1 VTTGDPWGIVG
12 HERAVELLR
21 RAVQHRRIGHAY
33 LISGPLG
40 VGKRT
45 LAVRLAQALNCE
57 RLGPGSGAV
66 PHPNPLPEGEGALP
80 PSPSQGLGD
89 TGMSAR
95 SAALPRGP
103 SPVAQPIFAPGT
115 GHGRSDGGAGG
126 GGLLE
131 PPCGACRRCRL
142 IAADAHPEVRVVGV
156 QPPHRLIRVADVES
170 IQADAALRAA
180 DVYRKVYVLEQAE
193 LLHPDA
199 ANRLLKTIEEPPPS
213 VVMILTT
220 VDPEAT
226 LETIVS
232 RCQHL
237 RLRPL
242 PRGRLAQHLVD
253 VAGLSSERADLLAAL
268 SEGCVGRALTLAS
281 DHGALERRSRLMDEM
296 VELLDAD
303 RVARLQ
309 YARTLGDRW
318 SRDPDGVREV
328 PGTWLRWWRD
338 VLLLQGGLDERI
350 VNLDRRQTL
359 ERLARVLSA
368 SEVAAAVGSA
378 RDVLQM
384 LDQNVNARLALD
396 VATLDLPRT
405 DRAA

>member
-1 VTTGDPWGIVG
+1 VSTDDPSGIVG

-21 RAVQHRRIGHAY
+21 RSIRHRRIGHAY
-33 LISGPLG
+33 LLSGPLG

-57 RLGPGSGAV
+57 RLGPAV
-66 PHPNPLPEGEGALP
+66 DLTPQPPLRRGEGETALTP
-80 PSPSQGLGD
+80 AAPAQRERGQG
-89 TGMSAR
+89 R
-95 SAALPRGP
+95 
-103 SPVAQPIFAPGT
+103 
-115 GHGRSDGGAGG
+115 
-126 GGLLE
+126 E

-142 IAADAHPEVRVVGV
+142 IEAGSHPEVRVVGV
-156 QPPHRLIRVADVES
+156 QAPHRVIRVADVES
-170 IQADAALRAA
+170 IQADAALRPA

-213 VVMILTT
+213 VVMVLTT

-242 PRGRLAQHLVD
+242 RRERLARHLVERS
-253 VAGLSSERADLLAAL
+253 GLAPDRAELIAAL
-268 SEGCVGRALTLAS
+268 SEGCVGRALSLAT
-281 DHGALERRSRLMDEM
+281 DERALERRSRLLDELAAL
-296 VELLDAD
+296 VDAD
-303 RVARLQ
+303 RLARLQ

-318 SRDPDGVREV
+318 SKDPDGVREV
-328 PGTWLRWWRD
+328 LGVWLRWWRD
-338 VLLLQGGLDERI
+338 VLLLQGGLDGRV
-350 VNLDRRQTL
+350 VNLDRRAAL
-359 ERLARVLSA
+359 ERQ
-368 SEVAAAVGSA
+368 AAALSPAEAGAAVVSA

-396 VATLDLPRT
+396 VAALDLPRPT
-405 DRAA
+405 RAA

>member
-1 VTTGDPWGIVG
+1 VTSGNGRVAAGDPWEIVG
-12 HERAVELLR
+12 HERVVDLLQ
-21 RAVQHRRIGHAY
+21 RAIGQHRIGHAY

-40 VGKRT
+40 IGKRT
-45 LAVRLAQALNCE
+45 LAIRFAQALNCE
-57 RLGPGSGAV
+57 RLGPGVTPASAVMGVGA
-66 PHPNPLPEGEGALP
+66 PDA
-80 PSPSQGLGD
+80 GLG
-89 TGMSAR
+89 
-95 SAALPRGP
+95 
-103 SPVAQPIFAPGT
+103 
-115 GHGRSDGGAGG
+115 
-126 GGLLE
+126 

-142 IAADAHPEVRVVGV
+142 IASGTHPEIRVVGV
-156 QPPHRLIRVADVES
+156 QPPSRVIRVADIES
-170 IQADAALRAA
+170 IQADAALRPA
-180 DVYRKVYVLEQAE
+180 DVFRKVYVLEQAE

-226 LETIVS
+226 METIVS

-242 PRGRLAQHLVD
+242 RRDQATDHLVETL
-253 VAGLSSERADLLAAL
+253 GLAPERAELVAAL
-268 SEGCVGRALTLAS
+268 SEGAVGRARALAA
-281 DHGALERRSRLMDEM
+281 DDKALERRAK
-296 VELLDAD
+296 LLDELAALLEMD

-318 SRDPDGVREV
+318 SKDQDSVREV
-328 PGTWLRWWRD
+328 LGIWLRWWRD
-338 VLLLQGGLDERI
+338 VLLIHGGLTQRI
-350 VNLDRRQTL
+350 VNLDRRRDL
-359 ERLARVLSA
+359 ERMARALSA
-368 SEVAAAVGSA
+368 SEVGAAVSSA

-396 VATLDLPRT
+396 VAVLDLPRL

>member
-1 VTTGDPWGIVG
+1 VTTGHPWDIVG
-12 HERAVELLR
+12 HERAVDLLQ
-21 RAVQHRRIGHAY
+21 RAIAHRRIGHAY

-57 RLGPGSGAV
+57 RLGPGAH
-66 PHPNPLPEGEGALP
+66 PHAGTLRAGEGAFP
-80 PSPSQGLGD
+80 PSPSQW
-89 TGMSAR
+89 
-95 SAALPRGP
+95 
-103 SPVAQPIFAPGT
+103 
-115 GHGRSDGGAGG
+115 GGAGG
-126 GGLLE
+126 GASSA
-131 PPCGACRRCRL
+131 PPCGTCRRCRL
-142 IAADAHPEVRVVGV
+142 IASGAHTEVRVVGV
-156 QPPHRLIRVADVES
+156 QPPSRVIRVADVES

-242 PRGRLAQHLVD
+242 QREPLARHLVEWM
-253 VAGLSSERADLLAAL
+253 GLAPERAEFIAAL
-268 SEGCVGRALTLAS
+268 AEGCVGRARTLA
-281 DHGALERRSRLMDEM
+281 DDDRVLDRRERLLDELAG
-296 VELLDAD
+296 LLDAD

-318 SRDPDGVREV
+318 SKDQDGVREV
-328 PGTWLRWWRD
+328 LGIWLRWWRD
-338 VLLLQGGLDERI
+338 VLLLQGGLDSRI
-350 VNLDRRQTL
+350 VNLDRRADLT
-359 ERLARVLSA
+359 RLAQALSSGEA
-368 SEVAAAVGSA
+368 SAAVSSA

-396 VATLDLPRT
+396 VAALDLPRP
-405 DRAA
+405 DRVALA

>member
-1 VTTGDPWGIVG
+1 LTTGDPWGIVG
-12 HERAVELLR
+12 HERAVDLLR
-21 RAVQHRRIGHAY
+21 RAIRTRRIGHAY

-57 RLGPGSGAV
+57 RLGPGAS
-66 PHPNPLPEGEGALP
+66 PHPNPLPEGEGV
-80 PSPSQGLGD
+80 D
-89 TGMSAR
+89 
-95 SAALPRGP
+95 
-103 SPVAQPIFAPGT
+103 
-115 GHGRSDGGAGG
+115 
-126 GGLLE
+126 E
-131 PPCGACRRCRL
+131 PPCGICRRCRL

-156 QPPHRLIRVADVES
+156 QAPHRVIRVADVES

-242 PRGRLAQHLVD
+242 RRDPLAQHLVT
-253 VAGLSSERADLLAAL
+253 VSGLAPERAELLAAL
-268 SEGCVGRALTLAS
+268 ADGCVGRALSLAH
-281 DHGALERRSRLMDEM
+281 DDRALERRSRLLDEM
-296 VELLDAD
+296 ADLLNAD

-318 SRDPDGVREV
+318 SKDPDGVREV
-328 PGTWLRWWRD
+328 LSTWLRWWRD
-338 VLLLQGGLDERI
+338 VLLIQGGLDERI
-350 VNLDRRQTL
+350 VNLDRRPAL
-359 ERLARVLSA
+359 ERLARALSSA
-368 SEVAAAVGSA
+368 EAGAAVSSI

-396 VATLDLPRT
+396 VATLDLPRP

>member
-12 HERAVELLR
+12 HERAVDLLR
-21 RAVQHRRIGHAY
+21 RAIRHRRIGHAY

-45 LAVRLAQALNCE
+45 VALRLAQALNCE
-57 RLGPGSGAV
+57 RLGPGV
-66 PHPNPLPEGEGALP
+66 DPHPNP
-80 PSPSQGLGD
+80 SPSEGDVQGAV
-89 TGMSAR
+89 GMK
-95 SAALPRGP
+95 GP
-103 SPVAQPIFAPGT
+103 
-115 GHGRSDGGAGG
+115 HGRVAPEFSELRGRVDGV
-126 GGLLE
+126 LFPE
-131 PPCGACRRCRL
+131 PPCGTCRRCRL

-156 QPPHRLIRVADVES
+156 QAPHRVIRVADVES

-180 DVYRKVYVLEQAE
+180 DVYRKVYIMEQAE

-213 VVMILTT
+213 VVIILTT

-242 PRGRLAQHLVD
+242 QRARLAHHLVERS
-253 VAGLSSERADLLAAL
+253 GLAPERAELLAAL
-268 SEGCVGRALTLAS
+268 SEGCVGRAMSLLG
-281 DHGALERRSRLMDEM
+281 DDGALERRSRLLD
-296 VELLDAD
+296 ELLALLDMD

-309 YARTLGDRW
+309 YARALGDRW
-318 SRDPDGVREV
+318 SKDQDSVREV
-328 PGTWLRWWRD
+328 LSTWLRWWRD
-338 VLLLQGGLDERI
+338 VLLLQGGLRDRV
-350 VNLDRRQTL
+350 VNLDRLPAL
-359 ERLARVLSA
+359 ERLAHALSA
-368 SEVAAAVGSA
+368 REAGAAVAGV
-378 RDVLQM
+378 RDVLEM

-396 VATLDLPRT
+396 VAALDLPRPE
-405 DRAA
+405 RVA

>member
-1 VTTGDPWGIVG
+1 MTDDPWGIVG
-12 HERAVELLR
+12 HERAVALLR
-21 RAVQHRRIGHAY
+21 RAIRDRRIGHAY

-57 RLGPGSGAV
+57 RLGPGAGLPLSVPVGA
-66 PHPNPLPEGEGALP
+66 
-80 PSPSQGLGD
+80 QGL
-89 TGMSAR
+89 
-95 SAALPRGP
+95 
-103 SPVAQPIFAPGT
+103 AP
-115 GHGRSDGGAGG
+115 D
-126 GGLLE
+126 E

-142 IAADAHPEVRVVGV
+142 IAAGAHPEVRVVGV
-156 QPPHRLIRVADVES
+156 QAPSRVIRVADVES

-242 PRGRLAQHLVD
+242 RRERLARHLVE
-253 VAGLSSERADLLAAL
+253 ASGLAPDRADLLAAL
-268 SEGCVGRALTLAS
+268 AEGCVGRANILAN
-281 DHGALERRSRLMDEM
+281 DDRALERRARLLDELAD
-296 VELLDAD
+296 LLDAD
-303 RVARLQ
+303 RVVRLQ

-318 SRDPDGVREV
+318 SKDPDSVREV
-328 PGTWLRWWRD
+328 LGTWLRWWRD
-338 VLLLQGGLDERI
+338 VLLHQGGLVDRV
-350 VNLDRRQTL
+350 VNLDRRPAL
-359 ERLARVLSA
+359 ERLARALSG
-368 SEVAAAVGSA
+368 SEAGAAVSSV
-378 RDVLQM
+378 RDVIQM

-396 VATLDLPRT
+396 VATLDLPRP

>member
-12 HERAVELLR
+12 HERTVDMLR

-57 RLGPGSGAV
+57 RLGPGAT
-66 PHPNPLPEGEGALP
+66 PHPPATRVTPASARGGDSGPVPPLHRSGEG
-80 PSPSQGLGD
+80 G
-89 TGMSAR
+89 
-95 SAALPRGP
+95 RGW
-103 SPVAQPIFAPGT
+103 
-115 GHGRSDGGAGG
+115 GG
-126 GGLLE
+126 E

-213 VVMILTT
+213 VVLILTT

-242 PRGRLAQHLVD
+242 PRGRLARHLVD
-253 VAGLSSERADLLAAL
+253 MAGLSSGSAELLAAL
-268 SEGCVGRALTLAS
+268 SEGCVGRALGLAN
-281 DHGALERRSRLMDEM
+281 DVGALERRSRLLNELA
-296 VELLDAD
+296 ELLDAD
-303 RVARLQ
+303 RVTRLQ

-318 SRDPDGVREV
+318 TRDPDGVREV
-328 PGTWLRWWRD
+328 LGIWLRWWRD
-338 VLLLQGGLDERI
+338 VLLIQGGLDERI
-350 VNLDRRQTL
+350 VNLDRRPAL
-359 ERLARVLSA
+359 ERLARELSA
-368 SEVAAAVGSA
+368 GEAGTAVSSV

-396 VATLDLPRT
+396 VATLDLPRP
-405 DRAA
+405 DRVA

>member
-1 VTTGDPWGIVG
+1 MTVGDPWGIVG
-12 HERAVELLR
+12 HERAVDLLR
-21 RAVQHRRIGHAY
+21 RAIRQRRIGHAY

-57 RLGPGSGAV
+57 HLGPGA
-66 PHPNPLPEGEGALP
+66 
-80 PSPSQGLGD
+80 
-89 TGMSAR
+89 
-95 SAALPRGP
+95 
-103 SPVAQPIFAPGT
+103 
-115 GHGRSDGGAGG
+115 SDQGGASTSTGPESVPG
-126 GGLLE
+126 ERSGQVTPD
-131 PPCGACRRCRL
+131 PPCGSCRRCRL

-156 QPPHRLIRVADVES
+156 QAPHRVIRVADIES

-180 DVYRKVYVLEQAE
+180 DVYRKVYILEQAE

-242 PRGRLAQHLVD
+242 RRERLARHLGE
-253 VAGLSSERADLLAAL
+253 ASGLAPERAELLAAL
-268 SEGCVGRALTLAS
+268 AEGCVGRALSLAN
-281 DHGALERRSRLMDEM
+281 DDRALERRARLLDEM
-296 VELLDAD
+296 TDLLDAD

-318 SRDPDGVREV
+318 SKDPDGVREV
-328 PGTWLRWWRD
+328 LATWLRWWRD
-338 VLLLQGGLDERI
+338 VLLLQGGLADRV
-350 VNLDRRQTL
+350 VNLDRRASL
-359 ERLARVLSA
+359 ERQARALSP
-368 SEVAAAVGSA
+368 SQVGAAVSGI

-396 VATLDLPRT
+396 VATLDLPRP